1 MQRGPLKLKARTV
14 IFQFSIVLLLST
26 APASAETLY
35 LENGQVLRGI
45 VVGQDRETVRFR
57 TSNGL
62 LTIPKTQIRRMTFD
76 RYDPGDT
83 EAEKEARR
91 KSEEERR
98 KIVDE
103 LNRELD
109 RRREGLEKKIEEED
123 DRKQEERAFFQNE
136 FLQEKERRKK
146 EGFQRSLILPG
157 WGQYHK
163 NQPDRGKIYMGSFL
177 TLLGTVL
184 LADYVYKQSYA
195 GYSKENNNY
204 ALFLYQRHNPIFAYS
219 YYKKAVA
226 ERDRANQS
234 AAIRTGALLGLGLV
248 YVISAADARYTDPEL
263 DWLTQSPLPPQ
274 QFQIAFRYAFE

>member
-1 MQRGPLKLKARTV
+1 MQRGPLKLKSRT
-14 IFQFSIVLLLST
+14 IFFHLCIVLLLST

-98 KIVDE
+98 KIVEE

-109 RRREGLEKKIEEED
+109 RRRDGLEKKTEEED
-123 DRKQEERAFFQNE
+123 GRKQEERAFFQNE
-136 FLQEKERRKK
+136 FLQEKERRKR

-177 TLLGTVL
+177 TLLGAAL

-195 GYSKENNNY
+195 GYSRENNNY
-204 ALFLYQRHNPIFAYS
+204 ALLFYQRHNPIFAFP
-219 YYKKAVA
+219 YYKKAIA
-226 ERDRANQS
+226 ERNKANQS
-234 AAIRTGALLGLGLV
+234 AAIRTGALIGLGVV
-248 YVISAADARYTDPEL
+248 YVISATDARYTDPEL
-263 DWLTQSPLPPQ
+263 DWVTQSPTPQ
-274 QFQIAFRYAFE
+274 QFQIAFRYTFE